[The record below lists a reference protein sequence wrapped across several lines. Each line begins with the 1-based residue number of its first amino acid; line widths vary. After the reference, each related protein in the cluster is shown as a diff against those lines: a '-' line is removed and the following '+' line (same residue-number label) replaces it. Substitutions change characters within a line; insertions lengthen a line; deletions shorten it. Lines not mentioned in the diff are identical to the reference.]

1 MVKVYAVLN
10 LGRDASVEYK
20 DYYAI
25 LGVEKTATQEDIRK
39 AYRKLAKQYHPDV
52 NKGDNKAEAKF
63 KDVGE
68 AYEVLGD
75 AEKRKKYDIFGNQTN
90 FSGGSNFDPSQYGW
104 NGGNV
109 HYQYS
114 GNGDHSDF
122 FNMFFSDAFDLSSL
136 FGGAARGSGAR
147 ARVYEGE
154 DLSELFGRTGA
165 GGRTQRIYD
174 GQHIEAQIEITPEE
188 GAAGAEKRISLQT
201 DTGVRTINFKVP
213 RGVKDGE
220 TIRLKGQGHTGAG
233 GGASGDLRMT
243 VKLVPSARF
252 AIEGSDL
259 IITADIYPWDAALG
273 TKRNVETLDG
283 LIAVKIPSGMQSGS
297 RIRVAGK
304 GYPVRSGKRGDLYIK
319 VRIVNPAHLT
329 GEQKKLYEKLKDTVK

>member
-1 MVKVYAVLN
+1 M
-10 LGRDASVEYK
+10 EYK

-25 LGVEKTATQEDIRK
+25 LGVEKTAAQEDIRK
-39 AYRKLAKQYHPDV
+39 AYRKLAKQYHPDM

-75 AEKRKKYDIFGNQTN
+75 AEKRKKYDMFGNQTN

-104 NGGNV
+104 NDGNV
-109 HYQYS
+109 HYQYAGS
-114 GNGDHSDF
+114 GDHSDF
-122 FNMFFSDAFDLSSL
+122 FNAFFSGSGINFDDL
-136 FGGAARGSGAR
+136 FGAAARSGGR
-147 ARVYEGE
+147 QTRVYEG
-154 DLSELFGRTGA
+154 DDMSEMFGGARTSA
-165 GGRTQRIYD
+165 RAQRTRDGR
-174 GQHIEAQIEITPEE
+174 HVEAEIEITPEE
-188 GAAGAEKRISLQT
+188 GAAGVEKRISLQT
-201 DTGVRTINFKVP
+201 DTGTRTIDFKVP

-220 TIRLKGQGHTGAG
+220 TIRLKGQGYAGAG

-252 AIEGSDL
+252 TPEGNDL
-259 IITADIYPWDAALG
+259 VTAADVYPWDAALG
-273 TKRNVETLDG
+273 GKHTVDTLDG
-283 LIAVKIPSGMQSGS
+283 RIAVKIPAGIQPGS

-304 GYPVRSGKRGDLYIK
+304 GYPVRSGKRGDLFIK